1 MPAMLSRRRFAL
13 LLPAL
18 LSACGFE
25 LRRDSEL
32 KIHAISLQG
41 FKADSPMLA
50 ELRRQLGHS
59 QVRLIDD
66 PQKAELILE
75 TKRDLRDKTVVA
87 STSAG
92 QVREWQLRLRFDF
105 LLRTPGGET
114 LLPRTELRLT
124 REMNYTETAAL
135 AKEQEEAQLY
145 RAMQSDAV
153 AQIMRHLAAV
163 RLPTT

>member
-1 MPAMLSRRRFAL
+1 MAQLSRRGFSLLMPLVAL
-13 LLPAL
+13 A
-18 LSACGFE
+18 ACGFE

-41 FKADSPMLA
+41 FRSDSPMLA
-50 ELRRQLGHS
+50 ELRRQLGRS
-59 QVRLIDD
+59 QVRLEDD
-66 PQKAELILE
+66 PQRAEIVLE

-105 LLRTPGGET
+105 LLRTPGGE
-114 LLPRTELRLT
+114 LILPRTELRLT

-135 AKEQEEAQLY
+135 AKEQEEAALY

-153 AQIMRHLAAV
+153 AQVMRHLAAV
-163 RLPTT
+163 RLP

>member
-1 MPAMLSRRRFAL
+1 MPALLSRRRFAL
-13 LLPAL
+13 LLPATL
-18 LSACGFE
+18 AACGFE

-41 FKADSPMLA
+41 FKPESPMLA

-59 QVRLIDD
+59 QVRLEDD

-105 LLRTPGGET
+105 LLRTPGGEV
-114 LLPRTELRLT
+114 LLPRTEMRLT

-135 AKEQEEAQLY
+135 AKEQEEAALY

>member
-13 LLPAL
+13 LLPASL
-18 LSACGFE
+18 VACGFE

-41 FKADSPMLA
+41 FRADSPMLA
-50 ELRRQLGHS
+50 ELRRQLGRS
-59 QVRLIDD
+59 QVRLVED
-66 PQKAELILE
+66 PQGAELILE
-75 TKRDLRDKTVVA
+75 TRRDLRDKTVVA

-105 LLRTPGGET
+105 LLRTPGGEL

-135 AKEQEEAQLY
+135 AKEQEEAALY

>member
-1 MPAMLSRRRFAL
+1 MLAGRRRLVLA
-13 LLPAL
+13 LPATL
-18 LSACGFE
+18 MVACGFE

-32 KIHAISLQG
+32 KIQRIALVGFQG
-41 FKADSPMLA
+41 DSPMLA
-50 ELRRQLGHS
+50 ELRRQIGRS
-59 QVRLIDD
+59 QARIVEDL
-66 PQKAELILE
+66 QQAELILE
-75 TKRDLRDKTVVA
+75 SRFDRRDKTVVA

-105 LLRTPGGET
+105 LLRTPGGEL

-135 AKEQEEAQLY
+135 AKEQEEAALY

-153 AQIMRHLAAV
+153 AQVMRHLAAV
-163 RLPTT
+163 KLPS